1 MGRGRGGHERGGG
14 LIASCMGTHIAGGM
28 DACVCVVGNPGGGGQ
43 GRGPCKERVPAPGP
57 TLLVPLGGVGKEGGR
72 GQHEVSPFPPPHA
85 YTPCA
90 RCWSTSAGEG
100 AVWGGGV
107 LPIE

>member
-28 DACVCVVGNPGGGGQ
+28 DACVCVVGNPGGRGGQ

-57 TLLVPLGGVGKEGGR
+57 TLLVPLGGVGKER
-72 GQHEVSPFPPPHA
+72 
-85 YTPCA
+85 
-90 RCWSTSAGEG
+90 
-100 AVWGGGV
+100 GGGSMR
-107 LPIE
+107 